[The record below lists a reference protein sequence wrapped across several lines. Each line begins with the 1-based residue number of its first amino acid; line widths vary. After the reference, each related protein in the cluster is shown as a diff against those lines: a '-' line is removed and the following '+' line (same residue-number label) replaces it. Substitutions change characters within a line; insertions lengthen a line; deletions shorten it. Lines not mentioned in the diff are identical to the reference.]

1 MRALREKHGGLH
13 QAISMNKRPALLKKV
28 GISRNSMH
36 GLSTEFCI
44 FAVRS
49 GAFRHYHITGLL
61 LINKKDDRK
70 NRNHQLLRRTD
81 RTHQR
86 TRLSSTATDGWH
98 RMVGR
103 RTDHPRMR
111 LPASPGR
118 RVGMAPVGMERPCHT
133 RKRMCIRKILHRQG
147 GIHQSGMVAR
157 LLQLET
163 KPISTPGR

>member
-1 MRALREKHGGLH
+1 MRALREKTRRLAPGHLH
-13 QAISMNKRPALLKKV
+13 EQAPSPPPKV
-28 GISRNSMH
+28 GIFGNSMH

-44 FAVRS
+44 FAAHS
-49 GAFRHYHITGLL
+49 GAFRHYHMTELL

-133 RKRMCIRKILHRQG
+133 RKRMCVRKILRRQG

-157 LLQLET
+157 LLQLAT
-163 KPISTPGR
+163 KPISTPSR